1 MFLKMKKGNIDQCT
15 FKSKGRGGMLAIID
29 IFDNQLKTLDSRS
42 SVSIYNC
49 IFENDEENKISVD
62 YYSEYEKGCLEMDH
76 IKFKGKF
83 SKNSKYISRKLMK
96 QNKIQFK
103 DCIFEFDSKQVL
115 MQNIFIFIFCALE
128 ILIAFTLIQKKKFKK
143 ENRHETPAL

>member
-15 FKSKGRGGMLAIID
+15 FKSKGRGGMLTIID

-42 SVSIYNC
+42 SVSIYYC

-62 YYSEYEKGCLEMDH
+62 YYSEYEKGCLEIDH
-76 IKFKGKF
+76 CQFKGKF

-103 DCIFEFDSKQVL
+103 DCIFEFDSKQV
-115 MQNIFIFIFCALE
+115 F
-128 ILIAFTLIQKKKFKK
+128 
-143 ENRHETPAL
+143 